1 MEKKEIHLVF
11 SHIGTHE
18 GEARHQ
24 YAKVVFL
31 DYCPFLVSS
40 RVRKDQLTVPL
51 WFGTEQAAMAYV
63 EKASSDTERVFYLI
77 QEFSYHSETI
87 KDEAKIIFSC
97 KSDTWPVLA
106 EGKTERSPG
115 VWADVRSFFVCD
127 YDAALNYVRRFN
139 EDAAAAFN
147 VGRGQ

>member
-1 MEKKEIHLVF
+1 MDKKEIYLVF
-11 SHIGTHE
+11 SHIGNNE
-18 GEARHQ
+18 GEAQHQ
-24 YAKVVFL
+24 YVKLVFL

-51 WFGTEQAAMAYV
+51 WFDSEEAAMAYV
-63 EKASSDTERVFYLI
+63 KKASSGAERVFYLI

-87 KDEAKIIFSC
+87 KDEAKIVFHC

-106 EGKTERSPG
+106 DGKTERSPG

-127 YDAALNYVRRFN
+127 QDAALDYVRRFN

-147 VGRGQ
+147 VGSKQ